1 MRFSHVCIAVCL
13 SSATA
18 FVPLSQPKR
27 TFIPSTDFSPRS
39 TAFYGKKNKHEEI
52 ITMKLIDETV
62 KQAAKLEGGAEIL
75 EVKPAAKLE
84 VSAEILEVSSLV
96 EEQGEEKEI
105 DPQLLIDE
113 ERMGKVID
121 MVQAA

>member
-18 FVPLSQPKR
+18 FVTLFQPKR
-27 TFIPSTDFSPRS
+27 KFVPSTDFPPRI
-39 TAFYGKKNKHEEI
+39 TPLFGKKNKHEEI
-52 ITMKLIDETV
+52 ITLVDKTV
-62 KQAAKLEGGAEIL
+62 KQAAKLEVCGEIL
-75 EVKPAAKLE
+75 EVA
-84 VSAEILEVSSLV
+84 SFV

-113 ERMGKVID
+113 ERMGMAID
-121 MVQAA
+121 MVQSA